1 MGPGQAPRSE
11 VMLKNSSPGLRKRCQ
26 AGTLTATSKK
36 RLRSYEKGSLLR
48 AIIFRWETTRAFCL
62 AMGAH
67 HLRVELIRKAM
78 RRRSNLVIL
87 EMLYRKVS
95 QVKKSRSILRKTCY
109 PLLILNFGL
118 LQGGNSKQRKSSLE
132 LSLGVDRL
140 ARRERKSFAYKTR
153 RFS

>member
-36 RLRSYEKGSLLR
+36 KLRSYEKGSLLR
-48 AIIFRWETTRAFCL
+48 VIILWWETTRAFCL
-62 AMGAH
+62 AMRAH

-95 QVKKSRSILRKTCY
+95 QVKKLRSKLRKTCFKH
-109 PLLILNFGL
+109 LILNFGL
-118 LQGGNSKQRKSSLE
+118 LPGGCCNQRRSSLE
-132 LSLGVDRL
+132 LSLGGDQ
-140 ARRERKSFAYKTR
+140 
-153 RFS
+153 